1 MKTLTGCA
9 LVALVALTPRP
20 ASAQAGDGAFRLG
33 ADFEVIDLEVFPDLV
48 TLFGFG
54 VNGVAF
60 GPSLG
65 YQIGDS
71 IVVGSRLAVRVNV
84 SEVSGGAG
92 TTVDGTIAV
101 VPYFEYMFPDPSVAP
116 FLGAQAGVV
125 GFFAD
130 GADPL
135 ANAVAGGFG
144 ACTSSSPTA
153 SASARGASSTS
164 CTWAGTR
171 TGRASRWSRSSAS
184 RAGWVERAQSSNSR
198 FWALWTFVG
207 RYGLTCG
214 RIGRMLGGRT
224 VDSGGS

>member
-101 VPYFEYMFPDPSVAP
+101 VPYFEYVFPDPSVAP

-144 ACTSSSPTA
+144 GVHLFITDSFSVSPWGQLNFLYLGGDTD
-153 SASARGASSTS
+153 
-164 CTWAGTR
+164 
-171 TGRASRWSRSSAS
+171 
-184 RAGWVERAQSSNSR
+184 RAGFEVV
-198 FWALWTFVG
+198 ALLSFEGWMG
-207 RYGLTCG
+207 GARPGLE
-214 RIGRMLGGRT
+214 
-224 VDSGGS
+224 